1 MTAAT
6 APTRPMTP
14 DPRPTGPVFPDVL
27 RSEWTKLR
35 SVRSSYWTL
44 LATVVILIGF
54 SALLAAT
61 TVVAYSEMTVKERA
75 DLTPIAIGLNGVD
88 VAQIAILVLGV
99 LVITSEYGSGMIRSS
114 ISAVPQRLTLLA
126 AKAALLASI
135 TTVVGIVSCFAAF
148 FIAQVILSGEG
159 IQAHI
164 GDPGALRSVVGGGLY
179 LGVVSLLALGLGTL
193 IRRSAG
199 AIAAVFG
206 LLFVLPILL
215 ALLPARWA
223 EGIGKYLPGHAGQ
236 ALFGAPIATATLSP
250 WVGFGV
256 LCLWAAVA
264 LLAGAMA
271 LQRRDA

>member
-6 APTRPMTP
+6 APTQPKTP
-14 DPRPTGPVFPDVL
+14 DPTPAGPVFPDVL

-35 SVRSSYWTL
+35 SVRSGYWTL
-44 LATVVILIGF
+44 LATVVVLVGF
-54 SALLAAT
+54 SALVAAS
-61 TVVAYSEMTVKERA
+61 TVAGYSEMTLQDKA
-75 DLTPIAIGLNGVD
+75 DLSPITIGLSGVD
-88 VAQIAILVLGV
+88 FAQIAILVLGV

-114 ISAVPQRLTLLA
+114 VSAVPQRLTLLA

-148 FIAQVILSGEG
+148 FIAQSILSGEG

-179 LGVVSLLALGLGTL
+179 LGVVSLLALGVGTL

-206 LLFVLPILL
+206 LLFVLPLL
-215 ALLPARWA
+215 LGLLPARWA
-223 EGIGKYLPGHAGQ
+223 EGIGKYLPGLAGQ
-236 ALFGAPIATATLSP
+236 ALFGVPRGTSPLSP

-256 LCLWAAVA
+256 FCLWAAAA